1 MSFSL
6 QEILEKRAEIFNES
20 DTLETVLIDS
30 EKVLNPPI
38 RKSSLRERIFSRHN
52 SDYLE
57 IGNDEAAILSAATN
71 SSSIISADT
80 EIVQVETEMNKILLT
95 KIEDLRLAILTKKK
109 YYFLSIILVGGL
121 FVLNDYLIIHHYH

>member
-57 IGNDEAAILSAATN
+57 IGNDEVGILSAATT
-71 SSSIISADT
+71 SSSISADT
-80 EIVQVETEMNKILLT
+80 EIVQVENDMNNIILT
-95 KIEDLRLAILTKKK
+95 KLEDLHLAVLIKKK
-109 YYFLSIILVGGL
+109 YYFLSIIIVGGL
-121 FVLNDYLIIHHYH
+121 FVLNDYLIIKHYH